1 MLYFKILEERKLE
14 DRRKLRMTRT
24 FQRVL
29 LEVSIHWRYLHQDV
43 GKSCLKIAMM
53 RSYGKYSKAT
63 LFRHQK

>member
-1 MLYFKILEERKLE
+1 
-14 DRRKLRMTRT
+14 MTRT

-63 LFRHQK
+63 IFRHQK